1 MGTSSNPPA
10 VYSPTTW
17 YGTFSDIAASAASGL
32 LAPTGTVYSLA
43 SVGHQQ
49 QVYNYNL
56 SIDRRVGTNLITVGY
71 SGSLG
76 RHLLWERNINAV
88 NPGAQFL
95 NLHPENKNP
104 QNTSALSTN
113 FLRPYPAYGDLYLY
127 EFASNSNY
135 NGLMGSIQHRMT
147 HGLNISASY
156 TFSKALNTADAYS
169 SAVDP
174 FLDPRSRNYGRA
186 GFDRNNVF
194 TTNFYYQIPKPGKK
208 YHLRALGWVTDNWEL
223 SGVGRF
229 LSGAPITPGYS
240 IQNGITTP
248 TGTPSDGARMQVVN
262 PTAPLAQRFGPP
274 PEPKGQTVVP
284 WSSTSTDPQFGNLG
298 KNTMTGP
305 GTSNWDLSLYRTV
318 PIGERVRTMFRLE
331 TYNTFN
337 HTQFS
342 GINSSPQFR
351 NSDGAQI
358 NTAFLLPTGAR
369 PPRYVQVALRVTF

>member
-1 MGTSSNPPA
+1 
-10 VYSPTTW
+10 
-17 YGTFSDIAASAASGL
+17 
-32 LAPTGTVYSLA
+32 
-43 SVGHQQ
+43 
-49 QVYNYNL
+49 
-56 SIDRRVGTNLITVGY
+56 
-71 SGSLG
+71 
-76 RHLLWERNINAV
+76 
-88 NPGAQFL
+88 
-95 NLHPENKNP
+95 
-104 QNTSALSTN
+104 
-113 FLRPYPAYGDLYLY
+113 
-127 EFASNSNY
+127 
-135 NGLMGSIQHRMT
+135 
-147 HGLNISASY
+147 
-156 TFSKALNTADAYS
+156 
-169 SAVDP
+169 
-174 FLDPRSRNYGRA
+174 
-186 GFDRNNVF
+186 
-194 TTNFYYQIPKPGKK
+194 
-208 YHLRALGWVTDNWEL
+208 
-223 SGVGRF
+223 
-229 LSGAPITPGYS
+229 
-240 IQNGITTP
+240 
-248 TGTPSDGARMQVVN
+248 MQVVN